1 MSLCLGVSII
11 LLIYSVYI
19 HIKCHLHFSSSAMNG
34 KDYQKM
40 FEDAERQREAGETP
54 PPSTSPIH
62 MHEHNNNNN
71 NNVSLSL
78 KARSSLFKLTRLLVI
93 FLAHRSRRL

>member
-1 MSLCLGVSII
+1 MWPIYIYHKMSLHS
-11 LLIYSVYI
+11 
-19 HIKCHLHFSSSAMNG
+19 SSSAING

-78 KARSSLFKLTRLLVI
+78 KARSPLFKLTRLLVTKFFKLLI
-93 FLAHRSRRL
+93 LKIHCFFFLC